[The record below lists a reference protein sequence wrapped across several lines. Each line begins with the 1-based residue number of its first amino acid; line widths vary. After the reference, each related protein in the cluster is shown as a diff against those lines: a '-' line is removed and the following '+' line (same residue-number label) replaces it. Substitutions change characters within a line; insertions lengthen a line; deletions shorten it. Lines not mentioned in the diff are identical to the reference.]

1 MATTASEF
9 PKPYEAG
16 ASLQAGN
23 DDEDEQDEST
33 LIQRFLEQNPLD
45 ERGLATATIYETN
58 YGAAKAAIDLKR
70 ASYLSDFGLS
80 ADKEAHPTMRFG
92 TYQDTLRRG
101 GEYLSGF
108 EGRSAGRGFL
118 GGSGLARSG
127 AAHARA
133 AVADEK
139 DRLMAGFDRTTTG
152 FGTEE
157 RALDPQL
164 ALDLQ
169 AIELASHERELAS
182 GEFFNDPAPE
192 IPEIDEEIEEDSVT
206 DPAEAAADTA
216 AGKTVNVAKAG
227 RFAKKRLRA
236 MRRAGLFH
244 GSIPMKDV
252 EAAAK
257 FRRFNAKLT
266 PDQRKLLKKKVK

>member
-1 MATTASEF
+1 MSTTAPEYDTTLLDTYLEDDIDPLGSLDQTGRDT
-9 PKPYEAG
+9 KSVYEA
-16 ASLQAGN
+16 N
-23 DDEDEQDEST
+23 Y
-33 LIQRFLEQNPLD
+33 RFAK
-45 ERGLATATIYETN
+45 ERLGT
-58 YGAAKAAIDLKR
+58 KR
-70 ASYLSDFGLS
+70 NRYLSDFGLS
-80 ADKEAHPTMRFG
+80 ADKEPDPEAQFG

-127 AAHARA
+127 AEHARA

-139 DRLMAGFDRTTTG
+139 DMLLGRFTDAAGDYEYQLGELEGQFDLNIIQNR
-152 FGTEE
+152 
-157 RALDPQL
+157 
-164 ALDLQ
+164 Q
-169 AIELASHERELAS
+169 ASFARKLASQSFIDPVTEL
-182 GEFFNDPAPE
+182 
-192 IPEIDEEIEEDSVT
+192 PEIDEEIEEDSVT

-236 MRRAGLFH
+236 MRKAGLFH

-266 PDQRKLLKKKVK
+266 PAQRKLLKKKVK